1 MSPREER
8 CLGWLRARGPGLFT
22 YRQLA
27 EATGMTRDHAWI
39 ACLALAGRGDVDY
52 VQWIEHYGTDQ
63 YELRSALCSGS
74 RT

>member
-1 MSPREER
+1 MTPREER

-22 YRQLA
+22 YREA
-27 EATGMTRDHAWI
+27 AAATGMTFDQAWV
-39 ACLALAGRGDVDY
+39 ACMALADRGDVDY
-52 VQWIEHYGTDQ
+52 VQRIEHYGTGQ